1 MRSLPQSLVSPLTF
15 AFACLVSLTWCNAEE
30 LRCDVLVYGATP
42 GGIAAALAAA
52 DDGENVIL
60 VEPTE
65 RIGGLVTCGLSHTDY
80 HAYDGLTGSYLQFS
94 KRVEAY
100 YVKKYDPDSQQV
112 KDSWRGTFGEPH
124 VNLLIFKQMLAEHKN
139 IRVVTNA
146 ELLRCEVKPL
156 HLIDPQAPLGP
167 PKIIECQFDQGL
179 AESLAIRAEMFIDAS
194 YEGDLMAMAGAEYRV
209 GREAR
214 DEYGESLAPEQADD
228 QLQAYNFRF
237 IMTQAAENRVTPL
250 APPGYNA
257 DDFLPIVEVLKSGK
271 IKSIFGY
278 PNDCIFKA
286 QLPPLP
292 NGKHDINDVSKSA
305 IRLSLPGINRA
316 WPNGDRE
323 TRAKIFAEHRRDQEG
338 LLYFLQN
345 DERVPAKFRDEA
357 RTWGWCKDEFESTGH
372 LPPQLYVREARR
384 MVGLYVFRQSD
395 CENAPGDARAKLFT
409 DAIAMGEYGNN
420 CHGTAHEGPRFGGK
434 HTGDFYHATPPYQ
447 IPYGVIVYPTLVN
460 LLVPVAASATH
471 VGFCALRL
479 EPIWMSLGEAA
490 GHAAHFARKEKGD
503 TRDPAIISQVQAR
516 LHATGAATIY
526 FSDVL
531 PGDAD
536 FAAAQWLGTAGGFH
550 GLHPQ
555 PAKVRGASIVGQYSE
570 SYPGHTADLDQPLDK
585 KLAVK
590 WNEIAEVRQ
599 IDVAKLPR
607 ADGKLTRREWLRAAY
622 KLRTPPQP

>member
-1 MRSLPQSLVSPLTF
+1 MARLPLFAAALCCWLVTTTSAL
-15 AFACLVSLTWCNAEE
+15 AERLE
-30 LRCDVLVYGATP
+30 CDVLVYGATP

-60 VEPTE
+60 VEPTN

-80 HAYDGLTGSYLQFS
+80 HAQDGLTGSFLQFS

-100 YVKKYDPDSQQV
+100 YVKKYGPDSQQV

-124 VNLLIFKQMLAEHKN
+124 VNLLIFEQMLAERKN
-139 IRVVTNA
+139 IRVVKELTLQTVVTDRQEPRSTDRDEIHSRTQITLAKFRSANA
-146 ELLRCEVKPL
+146 AEV
-156 HLIDPQAPLGP
+156 QA
-167 PKIIECQFDQGL
+167 
-179 AESLAIRAEMFIDAS
+179 AAEMFIDAS
-194 YEGDLMAMAGAEYRV
+194 YEGDLMATAGAKYRV

-214 DEYGESLAPEQADD
+214 DEYGESLAPEKADD

-237 IMTQAAENRVTPL
+237 IMTQAAEHRVTPL

-257 DDFLPIVEVLKSGK
+257 DDFLPIVDMLESGK
-271 IKSIFGY
+271 IKAIFGY

-305 IRLSLPGINRA
+305 IRLSLPGINRG
-316 WPNGDRE
+316 WPDGDRE
-323 TRAKIFAEHRRDQEG
+323 TRAKIFTEHRRDQEG

-384 MVGLYVFRQSD
+384 MVGMHVFTQSD

-447 IPYGVIVYPTLVN
+447 IPYGVIIPTKGDN
-460 LLVPVAASATH
+460 LLVPVAASASH

-490 GHAAHFARKEKGD
+490 GHAAHFARKAKGK
-503 TRDPAIISQVQAR
+503 TRDRSIIPQIQAR

-550 GLHPQ
+550 GILGK
-555 PAKVRGASIVGQYSE
+555 PAKVRGKGIVGQYSE
-570 SYPGHTADLDQPLDK
+570 SYPSHTADLDQPLDE
-585 KLAVK
+585 KLAAK
-590 WNEIAEVRQ
+590 WNAIAAAAK
-599 IDVAKLPR
+599 IDVAKLPS
-607 ADGKLTRREWLRAAY
+607 ADGKSTRRAWLQAAW
-622 KLRTPPQP
+622 KLR

>member
-1 MRSLPQSLVSPLTF
+1 MARLPIAAVVVALCCWLVSTTSAL
-15 AFACLVSLTWCNAEE
+15 AQGLE
-30 LRCDVLVYGATP
+30 CDVLVYGATP
-42 GGIAAALAAA
+42 GGIAAAIAAA

-60 VEPTE
+60 VEPTN

-80 HAYDGLTGSYLQFS
+80 HAQDGLTGSFLQFS

-100 YVKKYDPDSQQV
+100 YIKKNGPDSQQV

-124 VNLLIFKQMLAEHKN
+124 VNLLIFEQMLAERKN
-139 IRVVTNA
+139 IRVITHAEVTTCLVTGKN
-146 ELLRCEVKPL
+146 LL
-156 HLIDPQAPLGP
+156 DPQAQAQPVKILGFW
-167 PKIIECQFDQGL
+167 FDQGL
-179 AESLAIRAEMFIDAS
+179 TELLAINAEMFIDAS
-194 YEGDLMAMAGAEYRV
+194 YEGDLMAMAGAKYRV

-214 DEYGESLAPEQADD
+214 DAYGESLAPEKADD

-250 APPGYNA
+250 APPGYKA

-271 IKSIFGY
+271 INAIFGY

-316 WPNGDRE
+316 WPDGDRE

-357 RTWGWCKDEFESTGH
+357 RTWGWCQDEFESTGH

-384 MVGLYVFRQSD
+384 MVGMHVFTQSD

-447 IPYGVIVYPTLVN
+447 IPYGVIVPTKGDN

-490 GHAAHFARKEKGD
+490 GHAAHFARKAKGK
-503 TRDPAIISQVQAR
+503 TRDTSIVSQIQAR
-516 LHATGAATIY
+516 LHETGAATIY

-550 GLHPQ
+550 GILGK
-555 PAKVRGASIVGQYSE
+555 PAKVRGKGIVGQYSE
-570 SYPGHTADLDQPLDK
+570 SYPSHTADLDQPLDE
-585 KLAVK
+585 KLAAK
-590 WNEIAEVRQ
+590 WNAIAAAAK
-599 IDVAKLPR
+599 IDVAKLPP
-607 ADGKLTRREWLRAAY
+607 ADGKSTRREWLQAAWQ
-622 KLRTPPQP
+622 LR